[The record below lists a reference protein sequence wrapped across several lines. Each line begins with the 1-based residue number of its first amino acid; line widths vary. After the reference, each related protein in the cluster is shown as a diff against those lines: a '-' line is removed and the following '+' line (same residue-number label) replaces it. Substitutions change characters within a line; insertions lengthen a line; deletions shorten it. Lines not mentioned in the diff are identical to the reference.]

1 MNHREI
7 EELLEDGA
15 VAAQTDETIRH
26 QEEDDQSVNEVLGF
40 ED

>member
-15 VAAQTDETIRH
+15 VAAKQMKQLDTKRKVTN
-26 QEEDDQSVNEVLGF
+26 Q
-40 ED
+40 